1 MPTQALHANPEPLSQ
16 PRPFNPNLGPLS
28 RPRTFKS
35 TQVLHAKPGPT
46 CQPRPFKSTQ
56 ALQANSGPSS
66 QPRPFK
72 PTQTILP
79 FKSIQALQANPGP
92 SILPFRPLETYKTI
106 FNKKVYSVDKIGGIR
121 DRPYNYSTFLEDRFS
136 IRRKINVVSYFT
148 TLVKK

>member
-1 MPTQALHANPEPLSQ
+1 MPNQALHANP
-16 PRPFNPNLGPLS
+16 GPL
-28 RPRTFKS
+28 
-35 TQVLHAKPGPT
+35 
-46 CQPRPFKSTQ
+46 
-56 ALQANSGPSS
+56 S

-72 PTQTILP
+72 PTQALQANPGPSSQPRLFCPSSQSRP
-79 FKSIQALQANPGP
+79 FKPTQALQANPNYFALQVNPGP